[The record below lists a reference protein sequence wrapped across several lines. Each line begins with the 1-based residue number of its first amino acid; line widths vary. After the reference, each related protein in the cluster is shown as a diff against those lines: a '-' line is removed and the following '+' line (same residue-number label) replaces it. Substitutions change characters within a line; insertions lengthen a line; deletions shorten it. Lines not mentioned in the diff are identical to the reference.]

1 MIQRTNFPILFYYF
15 IRHAQSLA
23 TIQAWCVWLSQL
35 HKLSL
40 KDKSWEGECRGLTS
54 RVMAAVSAVLKDG
67 SADPGRTRLLV
78 HSAAH
83 FLVTLTGSVRP
94 PSIWKQKEFTE
105 LYSLLPSLNLSP
117 EDHRLMVRALSN
129 VLILPW
135 RGIPD
140 QRWEDRQRYLA
151 KFLQD
156 LTTTFRKIRTVPNFQ
171 HNQVVQDEAKPVIIH
186 TFQASEIYVLV
197 YWRSVLNINFKHT

>member
-1 MIQRTNFPILFYYF
+1 M
-15 IRHAQSLA
+15 
-23 TIQAWCVWLSQL
+23 V
-35 HKLSL
+35 
-40 KDKSWEGECRGLTS
+40 
-54 RVMAAVSAVLKDG
+54 AVSGVLKDG
-67 SADPGRTRLLV
+67 STDPARTRLLV

-135 RGIPD
+135 RSIPD

-156 LTTTFRKIRTVPNFQ
+156 LTTTFRKIRTVPDFA
-171 HNQVVQDEAKPVIIH
+171 HNKAVQDEAKPVIIH
-186 TFQASEIYVLV
+186 TFQVKLQ
-197 YWRSVLNINFKHT
+197 